1 LRILL
6 SGGIAVA
13 TIGWRARWPVPAC
26 VMAAALFMFG
36 GGASGR
42 LQHTGIILSYSLF
55 PVALLLLQLALERCS
70 HRLALGFAI
79 IAVGM
84 TLGRSQVALLLC
96 AFLLAGAA
104 AEIMRAPQPSRY
116 LRQRSGVL
124 TTKQSSV
131 PRCWS
136 DRCC

>member
-1 LRILL
+1 MRAFDLVVLAHLL
-6 SGGIAVA
+6 AGGIAIA

-36 GGASGR
+36 GAASGR

-84 TLGRSQVALLLC
+84 ALGRSQVALLLC
-96 AFLLAGAA
+96 ALQALLSLQLL
-104 AEIMRAPQPSRY
+104 P
-116 LRQRSGVL
+116 
-124 TTKQSSV
+124 
-131 PRCWS
+131 
-136 DRCC
+136 